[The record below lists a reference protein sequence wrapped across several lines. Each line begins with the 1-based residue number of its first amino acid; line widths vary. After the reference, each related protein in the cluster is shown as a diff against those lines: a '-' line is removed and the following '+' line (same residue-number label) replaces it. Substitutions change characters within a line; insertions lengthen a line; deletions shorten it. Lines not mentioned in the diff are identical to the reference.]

1 MSDPTATPRERPL
14 SPHLQVYRW
23 PLGMAMSI
31 LHRASGV
38 ALAVGTLMV
47 VWWLVAAASGEAAY
61 NVARDFAQSPLGTFM
76 MFGWSAALYY
86 HLCNGIRHLIW
97 DTGRLFK
104 IKNADAAGCIVLVVA
119 ALLTVGTWACVLSR
133 DEGPSAQVVLD
144 SLAGTFS
151 TPEAGQ

>member
-1 MSDPTATPRERPL
+1 
-14 SPHLQVYRW
+14 
-23 PLGMAMSI
+23 
-31 LHRASGV
+31 
-38 ALAVGTLMV
+38 
-47 VWWLVAAASGEAAY
+47 VAAASGEAAY

-104 IKNADAAGCIVLVVA
+104 IKNADAAGYIVLVVA